1 MPTGKPA
8 SANHGLVAG
17 GCSERLVARDG
28 DRISA
33 ARLWRPS
40 CPTPRLGMSRIM
52 PYVRRHPG
60 LAGGF
65 AGGFLL
71 AYRLM

>member
-1 MPTGKPA
+1 MFTTWHMHMCMCMCMCMCMSTA
-8 SANHGLVAG
+8 VLYMLHAH
-17 GCSERLVARDG
+17 CRLED
-28 DRISA
+28 SK
-33 ARLWRPS
+33 
-40 CPTPRLGMSRIM
+40 LGMSRVA

-71 AYRLM
+71 AYRLV